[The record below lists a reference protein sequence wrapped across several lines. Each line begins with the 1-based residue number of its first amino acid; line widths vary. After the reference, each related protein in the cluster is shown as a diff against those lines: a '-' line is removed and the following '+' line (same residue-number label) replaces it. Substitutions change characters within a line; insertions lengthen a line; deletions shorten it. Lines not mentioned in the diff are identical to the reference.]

1 MQTLGGGA
9 GAAYKRAILPSLAQP
24 LAPRPPP
31 QAGSTLLL
39 PHAFVDFLEFF
50 LTLSVLVFFVAVAVL
65 VGDEVRN
72 LNP

>member
-1 MQTLGGGA
+1 MQTLGAGA

-24 LAPRPPP
+24 LAPLPPP

-50 LTLSVLVFFVAVAVL
+50 LRYLCLFFVAVAVL